1 MIFRHYQTVGGNDA
15 ESQWQIHYR
24 EAGVGIPI
32 ILLHPSPTSSVFMEP
47 LIEVFARHGRAIAWD
62 TPGYGQSD
70 KLPCDTEGLDPYVQA
85 LNEFITRLG
94 LDRPVIYGSATG
106 AQLAIEYGKAY
117 PKNTR
122 GLILDNAAWFYDSER
137 DAIME
142 SYFPD
147 ISPQEDG
154 SHLQLV
160 WKMATQV
167 YRYFPWYD
175 RSAPIKNS
183 VKIPLSVVQQTVLDY
198 LTAGTEYDR
207 AYRAAF
213 LNERPEQLRGL
224 SIPTRLMRWQDSM
237 LKDYTDRL
245 DGADL
250 PANIKMCPAGAGK
263 DNRLSTLEQVLAE
276 LL

>member
-1 MIFRHYQTVGGNDA
+1 MIFRHYQTVGGKDA

-47 LIEVFARHGRAIAWD
+47 LIELFARHGRAIAWD

-122 GLILDNAAWFYDSER
+122 GLILYNAAWFYDSER

-175 RSAPIKNS
+175 RSSPVKN
-183 VKIPLSVVQQTVLDY
+183 
-198 LTAGTEYDR
+198 
-207 AYRAAF
+207 
-213 LNERPEQLRGL
+213 
-224 SIPTRLMRWQDSM
+224 
-237 LKDYTDRL
+237 
-245 DGADL
+245 
-250 PANIKMCPAGAGK
+250 
-263 DNRLSTLEQVLAE
+263 
-276 LL
+276 

>member
-1 MIFRHYQTVGGNDA
+1 VSKAGFNNFIADILEVLPSVIAQSARDQVASPVHLASHT
-15 ESQWQIHYR
+15 SQ
-24 EAGVGIPI
+24 
-32 ILLHPSPTSSVFMEP
+32 ILLPSLQHKP
-47 LIEVFARHGRAIAWD
+47 LSTA
-62 TPGYGQSD
+62 
-70 KLPCDTEGLDPYVQA
+70 LPYCL
-85 LNEFITRLG
+85 LG
-94 LDRPVIYGSATG
+94 PIPQATG

-175 RSAPIKNS
+175 RSSPVKNS
-183 VKIPLSVVQQTVLDY
+183 VKIPLSVVQQTALDY

>member
-1 MIFRHYQTVGGNDA
+1 MLLRHYLTVGGQET
-15 ESQWQIHYR
+15 ESPWQIHYR
-24 EAGVGIPI
+24 EAGTGVPI
-32 ILLHPSPTSSVFMEP
+32 VLLHPSPTSSVFMEP
-47 LIEVFARHGRAIAWD
+47 LVALFAKQGRAIAWD

-70 KLPCDTEGLDPYVQA
+70 KLHCETQGLDPYVQA
-85 LNEFITRLG
+85 LNAFIVGLG
-94 LDRPVIYGSATG
+94 LDKPVIYGSATG

-117 PKNTR
+117 PENTR
-122 GLILDNAAWFYDSER
+122 GVLLDNAAWFYDSER

-147 ISPQEDG
+147 ISPKEDG

-160 WKMATQV
+160 WKMATQG

-175 RSAPIKNS
+175 LASPVKNA
-183 VKIPLSVVQQTVLDY
+183 VEIPLPVIQQAALGF
-198 LTAGTEYDR
+198 LAAGTDYDR

-213 LNERPEQLRGL
+213 LNERPEQLRRL
-224 SIPTRLMRWQDSM
+224 SIPARLMRWQDSM

-250 PANIKMCPAGAGK
+250 PANIKMCPAGAGR
-263 DNRLSTLEQVLAE
+263 DNRLAALEQALAE

>member
-1 MIFRHYQTVGGNDA
+1 MVLRHYLTVGGQET
-15 ESQWQIHYR
+15 ESPWQIHYR
-24 EAGVGIPI
+24 EAGTGVPI
-32 ILLHPSPTSSVFMEP
+32 VLLHPSPTSSVFMEP
-47 LIEVFARHGRAIAWD
+47 LVALFAKQGRAIAWD

-70 KLPCDTEGLDPYVQA
+70 KLHCKTQGLDPYVQA
-85 LNEFITRLG
+85 LNAFIVGLG
-94 LDRPVIYGSATG
+94 LDKPVIYGSATG

-117 PKNTR
+117 PENTR
-122 GLILDNAAWFYDSER
+122 GVLLDNAAWFYDSER

-147 ISPQEDG
+147 ISPKEDG

-160 WKMATQV
+160 WKMATQG

-175 RSAPIKNS
+175 LASPVKNA
-183 VKIPLSVVQQTVLDY
+183 VEIPLPVIQQAALGF
-198 LTAGTEYDR
+198 LAAGTDYDR

-213 LNERPEQLRGL
+213 LNERPEQLRQL
-224 SIPTRLMRWQDSM
+224 SIPARLMRWQDSM

-250 PANIKMCPAGAGK
+250 PANIKMCPAGAGR
-263 DNRLSTLEQVLAE
+263 DNRLAALEQALAE

>member
-1 MIFRHYQTVGGNDA
+1 MILRHYLTVGDKEH
-15 ESQWQIHYR
+15 ESQRQIHYR
-24 EAGVGIPI
+24 ESGAGVPI
-32 ILLHPSPTSSVFMEP
+32 ILLHPSPASSVSMEP
-47 LIEVFARHGRAIAWD
+47 LVSLFSKRGRAIAWD

-70 KLPCDTEGLDPYVQA
+70 KLPCNTEGLDPYVEA
-85 LNEFITRLG
+85 LNQFIAGLG

-117 PKNTR
+117 PENTR
-122 GLILDNAAWFYDSER
+122 GLLLDNAAWFYDSER

-167 YRYFPWYD
+167 YRFFPWYD
-175 RSAPIKNS
+175 SSAPVNKS
-183 VKIPLSVVQQTVLDY
+183 VEIPLSLVHQTALDY

-213 LNERPEQLRGL
+213 VNERPEQLRGL
-224 SIPTRLMRWQDSM
+224 RIPTRLMRWQGSM

-245 DGADL
+245 DSANL
-250 PANIKMCPAGAGK
+250 PKNIKMCHADAGK
-263 DNRLSTLEQVLAE
+263 DNRFLALEKSLVD

>member
-1 MIFRHYQTVGGNDA
+1 MIRRNYLTVGDQKA
-15 ESQWQIHYR
+15 ETQRQIHYR
-24 EAGVGIPI
+24 ETGAGTPI
-32 ILLHPSPTSSVFMEP
+32 VLLHPSPASSIFMEP
-47 LIEVFARHGRAIAWD
+47 LMTLFAKYGRAIAWD

-70 KLPCDTEGLDPYVQA
+70 KLLCDRLGLEPYVQA
-85 LNEFITRLG
+85 MDEFIVGLG
-94 LDRPVIYGSATG
+94 LDKPVIYGSATG

-117 PKNTR
+117 PENTR
-122 GLILDNAAWFYDSER
+122 GVLLDNAAWFYDDER

-147 ISPQEDG
+147 ISARQDG

-160 WKMATQV
+160 WEMATQV

-175 RSAPIKNS
+175 TLATVKNS
-183 VKIPLSVVQQTVLDY
+183 AEIPLSIVQQTALDY
-198 LTAGTEYDR
+198 LNAGTDYDR

-213 LNERPEQLRGL
+213 INERPEQLYGL
-224 SIPTRLMRWQDSM
+224 QIPARLMRWQDSM

-245 DGADL
+245 DKADL
-250 PANIKMCPAGAGK
+250 PENIKMCHAESGK
-263 DNRLSTLEQVLAE
+263 ENRLSVLEKALTE

>member
-1 MIFRHYQTVGGNDA
+1 MILRNYLTVGDQ
-15 ESQWQIHYR
+15 ETKSPWQIHYR
-24 EAGVGIPI
+24 EAGTGVPI
-32 ILLHPSPTSSVFMEP
+32 VLLHPSPTSSVFMEP
-47 LIEVFARHGRAIAWD
+47 LVALFAKQGRAIAWD

-85 LNEFITRLG
+85 LNAFIVGLG
-94 LDRPVIYGSATG
+94 LDKPVIYGSATG

-117 PKNTR
+117 PENT
-122 GLILDNAAWFYDSER
+122 GGVLLDNAAWFYNSER

-175 RSAPIKNS
+175 RSSPVKNA
-183 VKIPLSVVQQTVLDY
+183 VEIPLSLVQQTALDY
-198 LTAGTEYDR
+198 LFAGTDYDR

-224 SIPTRLMRWQDSM
+224 SIPTRLMRWQDSI
-237 LKDYTDRL
+237 LKSYTDRL
-245 DGADL
+245 DSADL
-250 PANIKMCPAGAGK
+250 PENIKMCPAGPGR
-263 DNRLSTLEQVLAE
+263 DNRLAALEQALSD